1 MITINVVKD
10 TYLHKIVINLN
21 TEILEIHK
29 IICCGF
35 YVNCMVVDV
44 VWFKRDLR
52 CRDHAPLLSASLSG
66 RPVLCLFMIE
76 TQRLK
81 LKDTSPMHINWEL
94 DCAVALSKDIK
105 KIGLDIHFHIGDA
118 REILEGIHCK
128 HGIHR
133 ILSHEETGNSWSYER
148 DKMISKWCHSKDI
161 IWDEFP
167 NNGVIRR
174 LKDRD
179 LWKTERDS
187 RMRIPINEPPLFSNG
202 IIFDESIPE
211 INDLGLEISVRKDWP
226 EAGEEAAMR
235 RLNQFLDDDSKRY
248 SQSISSPILSIKHGS
263 RLSPYFTAGVLSMRR
278 VVQKTNEKIN
288 FIKKNKETI
297 EHHSSWIRS
306 LSSFRRRLAWR
317 CHFIQKLEMEPNLDL
332 VAQNPLIEK
341 NMDRK
346 LDSYR
351 FDRWAN
357 GNTGWPFFDA
367 CMRQLKST
375 GWINFRMRA
384 MMMSCASYNLWLP
397 WKETGEYLA
406 KLFLDYEPGIHWSQV
421 GMQSGTTGINT
432 IRAYSMTKQGK
443 DHDPNGEYIRKW
455 VPELSMVP
463 TDYIHEPWKMTEKI
477 QESIICHIGKD
488 YPEPILNEIES
499 RKEGIKKSYSAR
511 KGDDVRNISRQ
522 ILKKHGSRSKT
533 RKRTTPKSSTIQKKL
548 F

>member
-1 MITINVVKD
+1 
-10 TYLHKIVINLN
+10 
-21 TEILEIHK
+21 
-29 IICCGF
+29 
-35 YVNCMVVDV
+35 
-44 VWFKRDLR
+44 
-52 CRDHAPLLSASLSG
+52 
-66 RPVLCLFMIE
+66 
-76 TQRLK
+76 
-81 LKDTSPMHINWEL
+81 
-94 DCAVALSKDIK
+94 
-105 KIGLDIHFHIGDA
+105 
-118 REILEGIHCK
+118 
-128 HGIHR
+128 
-133 ILSHEETGNSWSYER
+133 
-148 DKMISKWCHSKDI
+148 
-161 IWDEFP
+161 
-167 NNGVIRR
+167 
-174 LKDRD
+174 
-179 LWKTERDS
+179 
-187 RMRIPINEPPLFSNG
+187 
-202 IIFDESIPE
+202 
-211 INDLGLEISVRKDWP
+211 
-226 EAGEEAAMR
+226 
-235 RLNQFLDDDSKRY
+235 
-248 SQSISSPILSIKHGS
+248 
-263 RLSPYFTAGVLSMRR
+263 
-278 VVQKTNEKIN
+278 
-288 FIKKNKETI
+288 
-297 EHHSSWIRS
+297 
-306 LSSFRRRLAWR
+306 
-317 CHFIQKLEMEPNLDL
+317 MEPNLDL

-533 RKRTTPKSSTIQKKL
+533 RKITTPKSSTIQKKL

>member
-1 MITINVVKD
+1 MAI
-10 TYLHKIVINLN
+10 
-21 TEILEIHK
+21 
-29 IICCGF
+29 
-35 YVNCMVVDV
+35 DV

-94 DCAVALSKDIK
+94 DCAVALSKDMK

-128 HGIHR
+128 YGINR

-148 DKMISKWCHSKDI
+148 DKMISKWCNSEEI
-161 IWDEFP
+161 IWDEYP

-174 LKDRD
+174 LKNRD
-179 LWKTERDS
+179 LWKRERDS

-202 IIFDESIPE
+202 IIFDENIPE
-211 INDLGLEISVRKDWP
+211 MNDLGFKNSVRKDWP
-226 EAGEEAAMR
+226 EAGEEAAMK
-235 RLNQFLDDDSKRY
+235 RLNEFLDKDSKRY

-288 FIKKNKETI
+288 FIKKNKENI
-297 EHHSSWIRS
+297 ENHSSWIRS

-341 NMDRK
+341 NMNRK
-346 LDSYR
+346 LDLDR
-351 FDRWAN
+351 FDKWAN

-397 WKETGEYLA
+397 WRETGEYLA

-443 DHDPNGEYIRKW
+443 DHDPNGEYIRRW

-463 TDYIHEPWKMTEKI
+463 TDYIHEPWKMSEKI
-477 QESIICHIGKD
+477 QESITCHIGKD
-488 YPEPILNEIES
+488 YPKPILDEIES

-511 KGDDVRNISRQ
+511 KGDDVRDISRQ
-522 ILKKHGSRSKT
+522 ILKRHGGRSKT
-533 RKRTTPKSSTIQKKL
+533 RKKNTPKSTTIQKKL

>member
-1 MITINVVKD
+1 MVKS

-21 TEILEIHK
+21 TELLEIHN

-35 YVNCMVVDV
+35 YVTCMAIDV

-94 DCAVALSKDIK
+94 DCAVALSKDVK

-128 HGIHR
+128 YGIHR

-148 DKMISKWCHSKDI
+148 DKMISKWCNSKDI
-161 IWDEFP
+161 VWDEYP

-174 LKDRD
+174 LKNRD
-179 LWKTERDS
+179 LWKRERDS

-202 IIFDESIPE
+202 IIFDGNILEM
-211 INDLGLEISVRKDWP
+211 NDLGFKNCVRKDWP
-226 EAGEEAAMR
+226 EAGEKAAMK
-235 RLNQFLDDDSKRY
+235 RLNEFLDKDSKRY

-263 RLSPYFTAGVLSMRR
+263 RLSPYFTTGVLSMRR

-288 FIKKNKETI
+288 FIKKNKENI
-297 EHHSSWIRS
+297 ENHSIWIRS

-346 LDSYR
+346 LDLHR
-351 FDRWAN
+351 FDKWAN

-397 WKETGEYLA
+397 WRETGEYLA

-463 TDYIHEPWKMTEKI
+463 TDYIHEPWKMSEKI

-511 KGDDVRNISRQ
+511 KGDDVRDISRQ
-522 ILKKHGSRSKT
+522 VLKRHGSRSKT
-533 RKRTTPKSSTIQKKL
+533 RKKTTPKSTTIQKKL

>member
-1 MITINVVKD
+1 MVKS
-10 TYLHKIVINLN
+10 TCLHKIVINLN
-21 TEILEIHK
+21 TELLEIHN

-35 YVNCMVVDV
+35 YVTCMAIDV

-94 DCAVALSKDIK
+94 DCAVALSKDVK

-128 HGIHR
+128 YGIHR

-148 DKMISKWCHSKDI
+148 DKMISKWCNSKDI
-161 IWDEFP
+161 VWDEYP

-174 LKDRD
+174 LKNRD
-179 LWKTERDS
+179 LWKRERDS

-202 IIFDESIPE
+202 IIFDGNILEM
-211 INDLGLEISVRKDWP
+211 NDLGFKNCVRKDWP
-226 EAGEEAAMR
+226 EAGEKAAMK
-235 RLNQFLDDDSKRY
+235 RLNEFLDKDSKRY

-263 RLSPYFTAGVLSMRR
+263 RLSPYFTTGVLSMRR

-288 FIKKNKETI
+288 FIKKNKENI
-297 EHHSSWIRS
+297 ENHSIWIRS
-306 LSSFRRRLAWR
+306 LNSFRRRLAWR

-346 LDSYR
+346 LDLHR
-351 FDRWAN
+351 FDKWAN

-397 WKETGEYLA
+397 WRETGEYLA

-463 TDYIHEPWKMTEKI
+463 TDYIHEPWKMSEKI

-511 KGDDVRNISRQ
+511 KGDDVRDISRQ
-522 ILKKHGSRSKT
+522 VLKRHGSRSKT
-533 RKRTTPKSSTIQKKL
+533 RKKTIPKSTTIQKKL

>member
-1 MITINVVKD
+1 MVKS
-10 TYLHKIVINLN
+10 TCLHKIVINLN
-21 TEILEIHK
+21 TELLEIHN

-35 YVNCMVVDV
+35 YVTCMAIDV

-94 DCAVALSKDIK
+94 DCAVALSKDVK

-128 HGIHR
+128 YGIHR

-148 DKMISKWCHSKDI
+148 DKMISKWCNSKDI
-161 IWDEFP
+161 VWDEYP

-174 LKDRD
+174 LKNRD
-179 LWKTERDS
+179 LWKRERDS

-202 IIFDESIPE
+202 IIFDGNILEM
-211 INDLGLEISVRKDWP
+211 NDLGFKNCVRKDWP
-226 EAGEEAAMR
+226 EAGEKAAMK
-235 RLNQFLDDDSKRY
+235 RLNEFLDKDSKRY

-288 FIKKNKETI
+288 FIKKNKENI
-297 EHHSSWIRS
+297 ENHSIWIRS
-306 LSSFRRRLAWR
+306 LNSFRRRLAWR

-346 LDSYR
+346 LDLHR
-351 FDRWAN
+351 FDKWAN

-397 WKETGEYLA
+397 WRETGEYLA

-463 TDYIHEPWKMTEKI
+463 TDYIHEPWKMSEKI

-511 KGDDVRNISRQ
+511 KGDDVRDISRQ
-522 ILKKHGSRSKT
+522 VLKRHGSRSKT
-533 RKRTTPKSSTIQKKL
+533 RKKTTPKSTTIQKKL

>member
-1 MITINVVKD
+1 MVKS

-21 TEILEIHK
+21 TELLEIHN

-35 YVNCMVVDV
+35 YVTCMAIDV

-94 DCAVALSKDIK
+94 DCAVALSKDVK

-128 HGIHR
+128 YGIHR

-148 DKMISKWCHSKDI
+148 DKMISKWCNSKDI
-161 IWDEFP
+161 VWDEYP

-174 LKDRD
+174 LKNRD
-179 LWKTERDS
+179 LWKRERDS

-202 IIFDESIPE
+202 IIFDGNILEM
-211 INDLGLEISVRKDWP
+211 NDLGFKNCVRKDWP
-226 EAGEEAAMR
+226 EAGEKAAMK
-235 RLNQFLDDDSKRY
+235 RLNEFLDKDSKRY

-263 RLSPYFTAGVLSMRR
+263 RLSPYFTTGVLSMRR

-288 FIKKNKETI
+288 FIKKNKENI
-297 EHHSSWIRS
+297 ENHSIWIRS
-306 LSSFRRRLAWR
+306 LNSFRRRLAWR

-346 LDSYR
+346 LDLHR
-351 FDRWAN
+351 FDKWAN

-397 WKETGEYLA
+397 WRETGEYLA

-463 TDYIHEPWKMTEKI
+463 TDYIHEPWKMSEKI

-511 KGDDVRNISRQ
+511 KGDDVRDISRQ
-522 ILKKHGSRSKT
+522 VLKRHGSRSKT
-533 RKRTTPKSSTIQKKL
+533 RKKTTPKSTTIQKKL

>member
-1 MITINVVKD
+1 MVKS
-10 TYLHKIVINLN
+10 TCLHKIVINLN
-21 TEILEIHK
+21 TELLEIHN

-35 YVNCMVVDV
+35 YVTCMAIDV

-94 DCAVALSKDIK
+94 DCAVALSKDVK

-128 HGIHR
+128 YGINR

-148 DKMISKWCHSKDI
+148 DKMISKWCNSKDI
-161 IWDEFP
+161 VWDEYP

-174 LKDRD
+174 LKNRD
-179 LWKTERDS
+179 LWKRERDS

-202 IIFDESIPE
+202 IIFDGNILEM
-211 INDLGLEISVRKDWP
+211 NDLGFKNCVRKDWP
-226 EAGEEAAMR
+226 EAGEKAAMK
-235 RLNQFLDDDSKRY
+235 RLNEFLDKDSKRY

-263 RLSPYFTAGVLSMRR
+263 RLSPYFTTGVLSMRR

-317 CHFIQKLEMEPNLDL
+317 CHFIQKLEMESNLDL

-346 LDSYR
+346 LDPYR
-351 FDRWAN
+351 FDRWAK

-463 TDYIHEPWKMTEKI
+463 TDYIHEPWKMSEKI
-477 QESIICHIGKD
+477 QESIIFQIGKD

-522 ILKKHGSRSKT
+522 ILKRHGSRSKT
-533 RKRTTPKSSTIQKKL
+533 RKKTTSKSTTIQKKL

>member
-1 MITINVVKD
+1 MVKS

-21 TEILEIHK
+21 TELLEIHN

-35 YVNCMVVDV
+35 YVTCMAIDV

-94 DCAVALSKDIK
+94 DCAVALSKDVK

-128 HGIHR
+128 YGIHR

-148 DKMISKWCHSKDI
+148 DKMISKWCNSKDI
-161 IWDEFP
+161 VWDEYP

-174 LKDRD
+174 LKNRD
-179 LWKTERDS
+179 LWKRERDS

-202 IIFDESIPE
+202 IIFDGNILEM
-211 INDLGLEISVRKDWP
+211 NDLGFKNCVRKDWP
-226 EAGEEAAMR
+226 EAGEKAAMK
-235 RLNQFLDDDSKRY
+235 RLNEFLDKDSKRY

-263 RLSPYFTAGVLSMRR
+263 RLSPYFTTGVLSMRR

-288 FIKKNKETI
+288 FIKKNKENI
-297 EHHSSWIRS
+297 ENHSIWIRS
-306 LSSFRRRLAWR
+306 LNSFRRRLAWR

-346 LDSYR
+346 LDLHR
-351 FDRWAN
+351 LDKWAN

-397 WKETGEYLA
+397 WRETGEYLA

-463 TDYIHEPWKMTEKI
+463 TDYIHEPWKMSEKI

-511 KGDDVRNISRQ
+511 KGDDVRDISRQ
-522 ILKKHGSRSKT
+522 VLKRHGSRSKT
-533 RKRTTPKSSTIQKKL
+533 RKKTTPKSTTIQKKL

>member
-1 MITINVVKD
+1 MVKS

-21 TEILEIHK
+21 TELLEIHN

-35 YVNCMVVDV
+35 YVTCMAIDV

-94 DCAVALSKDIK
+94 DCAVALSKDVK

-128 HGIHR
+128 YGIHR

-148 DKMISKWCHSKDI
+148 DKMISKWCNSKDI
-161 IWDEFP
+161 VWDEYP

-174 LKDRD
+174 LKNRD
-179 LWKTERDS
+179 LWKRERDS

-202 IIFDESIPE
+202 IIFDGNILEM
-211 INDLGLEISVRKDWP
+211 NDLGFKNCVRKDWP
-226 EAGEEAAMR
+226 EAGEKAAMK
-235 RLNQFLDDDSKRY
+235 RLNEFLDKDSKRY

-263 RLSPYFTAGVLSMRR
+263 RLSPYFTTGVLSMRR

-288 FIKKNKETI
+288 FIKKNKENI
-297 EHHSSWIRS
+297 ENHSIWIRS

-346 LDSYR
+346 LDLYR
-351 FDRWAN
+351 FDKWAN

-397 WKETGEYLA
+397 WRETGEYLA

-463 TDYIHEPWKMTEKI
+463 TDYIHEPWKMSEKI

-511 KGDDVRNISRQ
+511 KGDDVRDISRQ
-522 ILKKHGSRSKT
+522 VLKRHGSRSKT
-533 RKRTTPKSSTIQKKL
+533 RKKTTPKSTTIQKKL

>member
-1 MITINVVKD
+1 MVKS
-10 TYLHKIVINLN
+10 TCLHKIVINLN
-21 TEILEIHK
+21 TELLEIHN

-35 YVNCMVVDV
+35 YVTCMAIDV

-94 DCAVALSKDIK
+94 DCAVALSKDVK

-128 HGIHR
+128 YGINR

-148 DKMISKWCHSKDI
+148 DKMISKWCNSEEI
-161 IWDEFP
+161 IWDEYP

-174 LKDRD
+174 LKNRD
-179 LWKTERDS
+179 LWKRERDS

-202 IIFDESIPE
+202 ITFDENIPKM
-211 INDLGLEISVRKDWP
+211 NDLGLENSVWKDWP
-226 EAGEEAAMR
+226 EAGEKAAMK
-235 RLNQFLDDDSKRY
+235 RLNEFLDNDSKRY

-263 RLSPYFTAGVLSMRR
+263 RLSPYFTTGVLSMRR

-288 FIKKNKETI
+288 FIKKNKENI
-297 EHHSSWIRS
+297 ENHSSWIRS

-341 NMDRK
+341 NMNRK
-346 LDSYR
+346 LDPYR

-443 DHDPNGEYIRKW
+443 DHDPNGDYIRKW

-463 TDYIHEPWKMTEKI
+463 TDYIHEPWKMPEKI
-477 QESIICHIGKD
+477 QKSIMCQIGKD

-511 KGDDVRNISRQ
+511 KGDDVKKISQR
-522 ILKKHGSRSKT
+522 ILKKHGSRSKP
-533 RKRTTPKSSTIQKKL
+533 RKRSASKSTTTQKKL

>member
-1 MITINVVKD
+1 MA
-10 TYLHKIVINLN
+10 
-21 TEILEIHK
+21 
-29 IICCGF
+29 
-35 YVNCMVVDV
+35 VDV

-52 CRDHAPLLSASLSG
+52 CRDHAPLLCASLSG

-81 LKDTSPMHINWEL
+81 LKDTSPLHINWEL
-94 DCAVALSKDIK
+94 DCAVALSKDVK

-128 HGIHR
+128 HGIYR

-148 DKMISKWCHSKDI
+148 DKMISEWCRSKDI
-161 IWDEFP
+161 IWDEYP
-167 NNGVIRR
+167 NNGVIRK
-174 LKDRD
+174 LKNRD
-179 LWKTERDS
+179 FWKRERDS

-202 IIFDESIPE
+202 IIFDENIPKM
-211 INDLGLEISVRKDWP
+211 NDLGLENSVRKDWP
-226 EAGEEAAMR
+226 EAGEEVAIK
-235 RLNQFLDDDSKRY
+235 RLNEFLDNDSKRY

-263 RLSPYFTAGVLSMRR
+263 RLSPYFTTGVLSMRR

-317 CHFIQKLEMEPNLDL
+317 CHFIQKLEMESNLDL

-341 NMDRK
+341 NMDRR
-346 LDSYR
+346 LDPYR

-463 TDYIHEPWKMTEKI
+463 TDYIHEPWKMSEKI
-477 QESIICHIGKD
+477 QESIIFQIGKD

-522 ILKKHGSRSKT
+522 ILKRHGSRSKT
-533 RKRTTPKSSTIQKKL
+533 RKKTTSKSTTIQKKL

>member
-1 MITINVVKD
+1 MVKT

-21 TEILEIHK
+21 TELLEIHN

-35 YVNCMVVDV
+35 YVICMAIDV

-94 DCAVALSKDIK
+94 DCAVALSKDVK

-128 HGIHR
+128 YGIHR

-148 DKMISKWCHSKDI
+148 DKMISKWCNSKDI
-161 IWDEFP
+161 VWDEYP

-174 LKDRD
+174 LKNRD
-179 LWKTERDS
+179 LWKRERDS

-202 IIFDESIPE
+202 IIFDENIPE
-211 INDLGLEISVRKDWP
+211 MNDLGFKNIVRKDWL
-226 EAGEEAAMR
+226 EAGEEAAMK
-235 RLNQFLDDDSKRY
+235 RLNEFLDKDSKRY

-263 RLSPYFTAGVLSMRR
+263 RLSPYFTTGVLSMRR

-288 FIKKNKETI
+288 FIKKNKENI
-297 EHHSSWIRS
+297 ENHSIWIRS
-306 LSSFRRRLAWR
+306 LNSFRRRLAWR

-346 LDSYR
+346 LDLYR
-351 FDRWAN
+351 FDKWAN

-397 WKETGEYLA
+397 WRETGEYLA

-463 TDYIHEPWKMTEKI
+463 TDYIHEPWKMSEKI

-511 KGDDVRNISRQ
+511 KGDDVRDISRQ
-522 ILKKHGSRSKT
+522 VLKRHGSRSKT
-533 RKRTTPKSSTIQKKL
+533 RKKTTPKSTTIQKKL

>member
-1 MITINVVKD
+1 MVKS

-21 TEILEIHK
+21 TELLEIHN

-35 YVNCMVVDV
+35 YVTCMAIDV

-94 DCAVALSKDIK
+94 DCAVALSKDVK

-128 HGIHR
+128 YGIHR
-133 ILSHEETGNSWSYER
+133 ILSHEETGNSWPYER
-148 DKMISKWCHSKDI
+148 DKMISKWCNSKDI
-161 IWDEFP
+161 VWDEYP

-174 LKDRD
+174 LKNRD
-179 LWKTERDS
+179 LWKKQRDS

-202 IIFDESIPE
+202 IIFDGNILEM
-211 INDLGLEISVRKDWP
+211 NDLGFKNCVRKDWP
-226 EAGEEAAMR
+226 EAGEKAAMK
-235 RLNQFLDDDSKRY
+235 RLNEFLDKDSKRY

-263 RLSPYFTAGVLSMRR
+263 RLSPYFTTGVLSMRR

-288 FIKKNKETI
+288 FIKKNKENI
-297 EHHSSWIRS
+297 ENHSIWIRS
-306 LSSFRRRLAWR
+306 LNSFRRRLAWR

-346 LDSYR
+346 LDLHR
-351 FDRWAN
+351 FDKWAN

-397 WKETGEYLA
+397 WRETGEYLA

-463 TDYIHEPWKMTEKI
+463 TDYIHEPWKMSEKI

-511 KGDDVRNISRQ
+511 KGDDVRDISRQ
-522 ILKKHGSRSKT
+522 VLKRHGSRSKT
-533 RKRTTPKSSTIQKKL
+533 RKKTTPKSTTIQKKL

>member
-1 MITINVVKD
+1 MVKS

-21 TEILEIHK
+21 TELLEIHN

-35 YVNCMVVDV
+35 YVICMAIDV

-94 DCAVALSKDIK
+94 DCAVALSKDVK

-128 HGIHR
+128 YGIHR

-148 DKMISKWCHSKDI
+148 DKMISKWCNSKDI
-161 IWDEFP
+161 VWDEYP

-174 LKDRD
+174 LKNRD
-179 LWKTERDS
+179 LWKRERDS

-202 IIFDESIPE
+202 IIFDGNILEM
-211 INDLGLEISVRKDWP
+211 NDLGFKNCVRKDWP
-226 EAGEEAAMR
+226 EAGEKAAMK
-235 RLNQFLDDDSKRY
+235 RLNEFLDKDSKRY

-263 RLSPYFTAGVLSMRR
+263 RLSPYFTTGVLSMRR

-288 FIKKNKETI
+288 FIKKNKENI
-297 EHHSSWIRS
+297 ENHSIWIRS

-346 LDSYR
+346 LDLYR
-351 FDRWAN
+351 FDKWAN

-397 WKETGEYLA
+397 WRETGEYLA

-463 TDYIHEPWKMTEKI
+463 TDYIHEPWKMSEKI

-511 KGDDVRNISRQ
+511 KGDDVRDISRQ
-522 ILKKHGSRSKT
+522 VLKRHGSRSKT
-533 RKRTTPKSSTIQKKL
+533 RKKTTPKSTTIQKKL